1 MATKTLEEFRK
12 MPADLL
18 KEKEQEL
25 RSELFKLRSGG
36 TTEKVKN
43 TSQFVKIKRDIARIE
58 TLLRQ
63 QAPGTPRAAA
73 NKK

>member
-43 TSQFVKIKRDIARIE
+43 TSQFVKIKRDVARIQ

-63 QAPGTPRAAA
+63 QALAATKTA
-73 NKK
+73 APKK